1 MRKGIVYSDVKRNK
15 VKPKTKRTTK
25 KQNEKQKQFINKKS
39 SKIKVVI
46 K

>member
-1 MRKGIVYSDVKRNK
+1 MRKVIVSSDVKRNK
-15 VKPKTKRTTK
+15 VKPKTKRKTK